1 MIRTEDA
8 KDELFDFMIANAV
21 YPFCSKNGKVFLR
34 CAAKGLLTKE
44 KTKEIIECFNLQTKS
59 DCDALRGEIKAEAKK
74 HRFSRPIKEWVEEE
88 RPREMF
94 LQKGAENLP
103 LAKLLAIILR
113 TGKEGL
119 SAEELAKNLLNRFG
133 SLRAIDAAPI
143 SELSA
148 IEGIGPAKAV
158 QIKAALELGKRF
170 SREKALLTKRLSRP
184 DEVIEYVGEFY
195 APYLRDKEK
204 EVFSIILLDIKNKP
218 LDNIAISAG
227 SVNASIVDPK
237 EIVKA
242 ASLKS
247 ASAVILIHNHPSGE
261 TVPSKEDIELTKRIE
276 EACDLI
282 GVNVLDHII
291 IGKNVEDFY
300 SFAREGLLD

>member
-1 MIRTEDA
+1 MIRTKDA
-8 KDELFDFMIANAV
+8 KDELFDFMIANTV
-21 YPFCSKNGKVFLR
+21 YPFCSNNGKVFLR
-34 CAAKGLLTKE
+34 CATKGLLTKE
-44 KTKEIIECFNLQTKS
+44 KTKEIIECLNLQTKS
-59 DCDALRGEIKAEAKK
+59 DCDVLREKIKAEAKK
-74 HRFSRPIKEWVEEE
+74 RRPNRSIKEWVEEE
-88 RPREMF
+88 RPREML
-94 LQKGAENLP
+94 LQKGAENLS

-133 SLRAIDAAPI
+133 SLRAIDAAPV

-148 IEGIGPAKAV
+148 IEGMGPAKAV
-158 QIKAALELGKRF
+158 QIKAALELGKRL

-184 DEVIEYVGEFY
+184 DEVIAYVAEYY

-218 LDNIAISAG
+218 IENIAISAG

-237 EIVKA
+237 EIVRA

-276 EACDLI
+276 EACALI

-300 SFAREGLLD
+300 SFARAGLLK